1 MERSGCSLPTCH
13 DLSNPLRSIP
23 AASPSE
29 GVKLWGQSQGR
40 PCNEIPSRDEPRS
53 GRGTGPGQEQ
63 YFSEMEDWTGKQ
75 GGGGMCVW
83 SDGVRT
89 LVLNGS

>member
-1 MERSGCSLPTCH
+1 M
-13 DLSNPLRSIP
+13 
-23 AASPSE
+23 
-29 GVKLWGQSQGR
+29 GQSQGR
-40 PCNEIPSRDEPRS
+40 QCNEIPSRDEPRS

-63 YFSEMEDWTGKQ
+63 YFSEMEEWTGKQ